1 MFKIGDKFYQVWEK
15 VNGSGRNKILMVDDE
30 GIEWYRHEE
39 PIRSYRIE
47 EWTVVGRGTFTLE
60 GELVPCD
67 WFSTG
72 PVLYCRGAG
81 VDTEVLP
88 EDDLK
93 IWVDSAEYYFKT
105 AEEAQLHIDALLLKE
120 KHV

>member
-1 MFKIGDKFYQVWEK
+1 MFKVGDKFYQVWEEL
-15 VNGSGRNKILMVDDE
+15 NGTTRNKILMVDDK

-47 EWTVVGRGTFTLE
+47 EWTVVGRGTFNLE

-72 PVLYCRGAG
+72 PVLYCQGAG
-81 VDTEVLP
+81 VDTDVLP
-88 EDDLK
+88 EEDLK
-93 IWVDSAEYYFKT
+93 IWTDSAEY
-105 AEEAQLHIDALLLKE
+105 
-120 KHV
+120 